1 MNKLLVFVFYLCS
14 VVYVFAQSEQKYSA
28 VNPALFLYTTDDVY
42 IKPLTKYNNGSNII
56 RPNPASYP
64 WETYLENGMPNII
77 RDPSGNLSI
86 YISSWVAYSA
96 TPPSKMG
103 VMVYTNNTNDVNAWQ
118 RPDAGLYWY
127 NPAGK
132 TGDDKISSV
141 YASGYQAT
149 NIVAVDVESFGIYDD
164 YQIRNKPIK
173 LIYLPQRESKNKML
187 AGYEMNKTFTANGV
201 LQDFATMKNDRVTNQ
216 KKYTFKFIP

>member
-141 YASGYQAT
+141 YAKTFHINRYNVSSLIA
-149 NIVAVDVESFGIYDD
+149 AGIY
-164 YQIRNKPIK
+164 
-173 LIYLPQRESKNKML
+173 
-187 AGYEMNKTFTANGV
+187 G
-201 LQDFATMKNDRVTNQ
+201 
-216 KKYTFKFIP
+216 

>member
-141 YASGYQAT
+141 YASGYQLLT
-149 NIVAVDVESFGIYDD
+149 
-164 YQIRNKPIK
+164 
-173 LIYLPQRESKNKML
+173 L
-187 AGYEMNKTFTANGV
+187 
-201 LQDFATMKNDRVTNQ
+201 
-216 KKYTFKFIP
+216 